1 MHFQVGIDEFGT
13 ATQESEGWAIVCLAE
28 PQATAFTAEAP
39 ALLGGGLKK
48 FHGKEFTR
56 KSEGP
61 FRDFLTLLKVKCE
74 ESPGNFITC
83 TLNGKSWHEQ
93 FTGFA
98 ERVLE
103 QSFLKAGVAI
113 PEPALVML
121 RQVVSPLFTHLRV
134 ATHVGGEHTVAIFLD
149 DNKVMKQFNAAR
161 VPIKG
166 KDFGLPHLAGMLY
179 RAYRKQQFPSSP
191 NVVKDAIKTAPD
203 ESSPLIQAADVVGNF
218 STAYVFNRLGKQS
231 KANDLKAEIFHS
243 VFGEFGIDGIDHSAH
258 VEIVGDDLRLKNP
271 GAYTFAVA

>member
-1 MHFQVGIDEFGT
+1 MQFQVGIDEFGT
-13 ATQESEGWAIVCLAE
+13 ATQESEGWAIVCLAA
-28 PQATAFTAEAP
+28 PQATAFIAAAP
-39 ALLGGGLKK
+39 ALLAGGLKK
-48 FHGKEFTR
+48 FHGKDFTR

-61 FRDFLTLLKVKCE
+61 FRDFLTLLKVKCG

-113 PEPALVML
+113 PEQSLAML
-121 RQVVSPLFTHLRV
+121 RQVVSPLFTYLGV
-134 ATHVGGEHTVAIFLD
+134 AAHVGGEHAAAIYLD
-149 DNKVMKQFNAAR
+149 DNKFMKQFNAATIPVKR
-161 VPIKG
+161 
-166 KDFGLPHLAGMLY
+166 KDFSLPHLAGILY

-191 NVVKDAIKTAPD
+191 NVVKDAIQTAPD

-218 STAYVFNRLGKQS
+218 STAYVFDRLGKQS
-231 KANDLKAEIFHS
+231 KANELKAKIFHS
-243 VFGEFGIDGIDHSAH
+243 VFGEFGIDVIDHSAY
-258 VEIVGDDLRLKNP
+258 VEIVEDDLRLKHP
-271 GAYTFAVA
+271 GAYIFAVA